1 VFFAPDAR
9 VRGRSA
15 AGALSSQSIGA
26 GFDTLDETRA
36 SSVSTGSRDERE
48 PNVSIKPI
56 SRGKIVPGQPR
67 AFGARF
73 RR

>member
-26 GFDTLDETRA
+26 GFDALDETRA
-36 SSVSTGSRDERE
+36 SSVSRDARE
-48 PNVSIKPI
+48 PDVSIKPI

-67 AFGARF
+67 AFGA
-73 RR
+73 

>member
-26 GFDTLDETRA
+26 GFDALDETRA
-36 SSVSTGSRDERE
+36 SSVSTGSRE
-48 PNVSIKPI
+48 PDVSIKPI